1 MRHNDAL
8 GVEQKLSR
16 ILGVNISCL
25 GICALTAKA
34 GALDLRV

>member
-16 ILGVNISCL
+16 ILGVSISCL
-25 GICALTAKA
+25 DICALAASA
-34 GALDLRV
+34 GALDLRM